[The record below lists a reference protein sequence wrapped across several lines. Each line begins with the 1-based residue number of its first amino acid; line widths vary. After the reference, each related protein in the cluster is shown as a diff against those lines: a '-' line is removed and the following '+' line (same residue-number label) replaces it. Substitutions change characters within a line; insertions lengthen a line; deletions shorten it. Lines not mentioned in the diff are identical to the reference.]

1 MAHQVT
7 NLTRIHVNS
16 GSIPALTQ
24 WAKDPALLWLWCRSP
39 AAALIQPLAWELPHA
54 IKEKGRAKGGE
65 ERKIENLEFPLWCN
79 GVGSELEALGCRF
92 YPPPVTVG

>member
-39 AAALIQPLAWELPHA
+39 AAALIQPLAWELPYATGAA
-54 IKEKGRAKGGE
+54 IKSKKKQKQKQKQKQNKKQSWSHFTCTKLITQMYVVR
-65 ERKIENLEFPLWCN
+65 I
-79 GVGSELEALGCRF
+79 
-92 YPPPVTVG
+92 